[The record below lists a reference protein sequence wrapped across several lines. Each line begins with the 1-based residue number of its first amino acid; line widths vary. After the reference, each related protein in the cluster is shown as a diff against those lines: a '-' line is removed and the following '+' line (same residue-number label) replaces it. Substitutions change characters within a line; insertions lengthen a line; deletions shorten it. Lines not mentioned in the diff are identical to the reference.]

1 MGGGEGGG
9 WQGFAFCYLCLAGAG
24 RGDGGASEE
33 RYGRWE
39 DGLDERGVT
48 DGERGDKE
56 G

>member
-1 MGGGEGGG
+1 MVGGRVLRFVICV
-9 WQGFAFCYLCLAGAG
+9 WQGGG